1 MLGSGCPDW
10 ILCCCNFP
18 EPKLSYLQLRI
29 RMTPA
34 QYNQCVDQHAD
45 GIFRF
50 ALKNLR
56 DEEMAK
62 DIVQESFTRM
72 WAKLDSVDGA
82 KGKSYL
88 FTTAHHLICDSAK
101 KRKRSTPLEEVHEKM
116 QYSNQQALDLKEILD
131 RALATLPEIQRSVIL
146 LRDLEGY
153 SYDEIAVLTKL
164 SLSQVKVYIYRGRTA
179 LKAHIGDMN
188 IVV

>member
-1 MLGSGCPDW
+1 
-10 ILCCCNFP
+10 
-18 EPKLSYLQLRI
+18 
-29 RMTPA
+29 MTPE

-56 DEEMAK
+56 DEELAK

-72 WAKLDSVDGA
+72 WAKLDSVDGS

-88 FTTAHHLICDSAK
+88 FTTAHHLICDTAK
-101 KRKRSTPLEEVHEKM
+101 KRQRSTRMEVVHENKIHTS
-116 QYSNQQALDLKEILD
+116 QSAPDLKEILD
-131 RALATLPEIQRSVIL
+131 RALATLPDIQRSVIL

-153 SYDEIAVLTKL
+153 SYDEIADMTELT
-164 SLSQVKVYIYRGRTA
+164 LSQVKVYIYRGRTS
-179 LKAHIGDMN
+179 LKAYIGNLN

>member
-1 MLGSGCPDW
+1 
-10 ILCCCNFP
+10 
-18 EPKLSYLQLRI
+18 
-29 RMTPA
+29 MTPA

-56 DEEMAK
+56 DEELAK
-62 DIVQESFTRM
+62 DIVQESFARM
-72 WAKLDSVDGA
+72 WARLDKVDGT

-88 FTTAHHLICDSAK
+88 FTTAHHLICDTAK
-101 KRKRSTPLEEVHEKM
+101 KRLRSTRMEAVHENK
-116 QYSNQQALDLKEILD
+116 QHTSQSQPDLKDILDQALS
-131 RALATLPEIQRSVIL
+131 TLPDIQRSVIL

-153 SYDEIAVLTKL
+153 SYDEIAELTEL
-164 SLSQVKVYIYRGRTA
+164 TLSQVKVYIYRGRQTLQA
-179 LKAHIGDMN
+179 YIGNLN